1 MQQQAIGFKL
11 NSNKKVIRGGIGY
24 RQKKAEREKQN
35 DPKAEIKF
43 EIKDFQIG
51 ESSLRNL

>member
-11 NSNKKVIRGGIGY
+11 NSNRKVIRGGIGY

-43 EIKDFQIG
+43 EIKDF
-51 ESSLRNL
+51 